1 MFRDTLKVVKEILE
15 EDKKARNDDKYL
27 ICRYLD
33 KKGLPTDLKEL
44 NSPVSFE
51 TITRARR
58 KLQESCPHLRATKKA
73 RRNRQE
79 NEEDIKVNVLDRG
92 C

>member
-15 EDKKARNDDKYL
+15 EDEKARNDDKYL

-58 KLQESCPHLRATKKA
+58 KIQESCPHLRPTERVRKQ
-73 RRNRQE
+73 RIE
-79 NEEDIKVNVLDRG
+79 VELDIKVNVLDRG

>member
-15 EDKKARNDDKYL
+15 EDEQARNDDKYL
-27 ICRYLD
+27 ICRYLE
-33 KKGLPTDLKEL
+33 KKGLPTDLKKL
-44 NSPVSFE
+44 NKSVSLE

-58 KLQESCPHLRATKKA
+58 KIQETCPHLRPTERV
-73 RRNRQE
+73 RRYRE
-79 NEEDIKVNVLDRG
+79 EMEEDIRENVLDRG